1 MHGLVHDNFKTWTGT
16 FGKLTDPQIDK
27 LDTSEQQGQVG
38 GWRRPTRLSERAS
51 ERERERERAERAR
64 RERGYIHTCI
74 HIRIYVYTYIYV
86 VPYACIHM
94 WVVYVA
100 YKCVYVAYVCIWVS
114 VDVYTCVGACLL
126 NMCVYVCM

>member
-51 ERERERERAERAR
+51 ERERERERGR
-64 RERGYIHTCI
+64 RERGGKEVIFI
-74 HIRIYVYTYIYV
+74 LVFIFVFMSIRIFMLCLMLVYI
-86 VPYACIHM
+86 CGL
-94 WVVYVA
+94 
-100 YKCVYVAYVCIWVS
+100 
-114 VDVYTCVGACLL
+114 YT
-126 NMCVYVCM
+126 